1 MFHDAMKE
9 VEKEVEQTEKEVR
22 REIEERK
29 DVETSINMETYFLPS
44 VSHSLLEDS
53 QAASAAPAP
62 LESSE
67 SSGQSVSREKETR
80 ASSADGFARSSMLPL
95 PSPILSRS
103 SGGEEPS
110 LSPVGV

>member
-1 MFHDAMKE
+1 MKE

-53 QAASAAPAP
+53 QAASA
-62 LESSE
+62 
-67 SSGQSVSREKETR
+67 G
-80 ASSADGFARSSMLPL
+80 
-95 PSPILSRS
+95 SRS
-103 SGGEEPS
+103 A
-110 LSPVGV
+110 GVFRIVRSERVA